1 MQMLHRLT
9 LGYARALAAL
19 GGVVLAGLIVMVCV
33 SILGRALN
41 TALYALIDMGAF
53 AGLAQALLDLGVS
66 AVRGDF
72 ELVEAGMAFC
82 IFAFLPYCQITKGH
96 AAVDVLTPALP
107 KSLRR
112 GSDLLIAFAFAL
124 ALVVIAMQLNE
135 GLARKMRSGQSTI
148 LLGLPIWWAYA
159 ACLVGAVSA
168 AATAS
173 VVALTQGLSL
183 LTGHPMPDQE
193 PRDEQP

>member
-41 TALYALIDMGAF
+41 TVLYALIDMGAL
-53 AGLAQALLDLGVS
+53 AGLAQRLLDLGVS

-112 GSDLLIAFAFAL
+112 GSDLVIACAFAL

-159 ACLVGAVSA
+159 ACLLGAVSA

-173 VVALTQGLSL
+173 VIALMQGFSL
-183 LTGHPMPDQE
+183 LTGQPMPDQE